1 MSRLRRFNS
10 DVLTNILKRLDPT
23 SWEKVSSM
31 MELEESWPDWQEL
44 KQALRDTQRM
54 VYWPDHVEKTKKMIK
69 KHIEEANWMKTEK
82 DDHHIKLIE
91 TLQILMDSHHTL
103 LSTPNPKLH
112 AQIKELEDIHTP
124 MLWSDIEIGR
134 YLRRL
139 DFIVLKENFLHETF
153 LFIFNNKLNSIE
165 PEITTDHDQHGFS
178 IQFKFTDH
186 VCCKAKSN
194 KLYTKLIVD
203 ILYLLGF
210 DMSEFGVKFTQV
222 VETKHEVTV
231 TAHGIWQ
238 PSFPLYSQ

>member
-1 MSRLRRFNS
+1 
-10 DVLTNILKRLDPT
+10 
-23 SWEKVSSM
+23 

-54 VYWPDHVEKTKKMIK
+54 VYWPDHVERTKKMIK

-82 DDHHIKLIE
+82 DDHHIKLID

-112 AQIKELEDIHTP
+112 AQIKQLEAIHEP
-124 MLWSDIEIGR
+124 MCWSDKEIDR

-139 DFIVLKENFLHETF
+139 HFIVLKENFLHETF
-153 LFIFNNKLNSIE
+153 LLIFNDQFNWIG
-165 PEITTDHDQHGFS
+165 PEITTHHDQGRFS

-186 VCCKAKSN
+186 VCCKAKSTQ
-194 KLYTKLIVD
+194 LYTKVIEE

-210 DMSEFGVKFTQV
+210 EMSDSAFKFTRV

-231 TAHGIWQ
+231 KADGIWK
-238 PSFPLYSQ
+238 PSFPLYLQ